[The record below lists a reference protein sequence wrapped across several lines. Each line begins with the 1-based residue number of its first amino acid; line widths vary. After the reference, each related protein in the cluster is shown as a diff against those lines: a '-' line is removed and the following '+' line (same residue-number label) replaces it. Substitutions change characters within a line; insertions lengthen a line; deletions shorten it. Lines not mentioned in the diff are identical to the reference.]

1 MLAEMTCPT
10 CNAPVA
16 DGARF
21 CSACGHPLDSRHDE
35 RRIATVLFADLVGFT
50 SLSES
55 SDPEQV
61 KNLVDSC
68 FERLVH
74 DIDEFGGKVDKI
86 IGDAILALFGAP
98 VAHEDDAERA
108 VRAALRM
115 HETLSSYC
123 GETGTS
129 VRLRIGVN
137 TGEVLVGSLR
147 ADTQYTAMGDVVNIA
162 QRLQTAAAPGAV
174 VVGPATYAATR
185 DVIEY
190 RALGAFSAKGRE
202 EPVEAYEAV
211 TTLLPPGYRPR
222 RLQTPFVGRESEL
235 GMLSHSVDAAFTRDR
250 GHIVLLLGEA
260 GVGKSRLAE
269 EVAERARSSH
279 RAQVFEGRCV
289 PYGEANVWWP
299 VAEALRQACGVAIDD
314 PLRTAT
320 DLCLES
326 VSNVLDEPT
335 SSAEVVRVANGLLH
349 LMGYEGPLD
358 EIDAQRAR
366 EEATRSVLDFVAG
379 STQRRP
385 VAVVLSDLHWADDV
399 VLDMIDVLTDRL
411 NRSRF
416 VLVATARH
424 GLLDRW
430 SPPTG
435 RHNNVLVNLDPLDR
449 AATAELLTALAEA
462 ELDEGLRDTLLDR
475 SGGNPFFLEELVA
488 LLAASEGA
496 ASLDDPHGSESLDL
510 PDTLRGLVAAR
521 IDGMSIDERGTL
533 DDAAVWG
540 RSGPVEA
547 LERMAAQIRNL
558 HDLGPVLRSLAD
570 KEILTV
576 EGRRWAFHS
585 DLVREVAYSTLT
597 KADRAKRHCGIAV
610 FLENSMPQ
618 RDDASLRAVDVIAHH
633 YAATA
638 ELVREVGSVHDIPH
652 DVAERAIEWLRE
664 AATRAELAQM
674 PLVAERL
681 YQQVNDLLDGE
692 ASERRV
698 DVLVGRARAQAG
710 HRHIESARCTLDEA
724 VALAHRLGY
733 ELGAARCEL
742 ALGDVQQKAG
752 QLEESIDTLT
762 AAAAAFERLGDVPG
776 EAEALRLRG
785 MAHIF
790 RGTNVEAEKSISRA
804 LDAYRSLGDRRGQAW
819 ALQNL
824 AWISY
829 VCGRANEAEERLVES
844 AETFTDIGDGGGL
857 AWALGLMAF
866 VRYHQGRFDEAE
878 EMAAQVISDAHS
890 RGDKWGEGMMHL
902 LTAGVRLWSGR
913 ALSAVGSAED
923 ALGTFASINDRFGQA
938 QASGMLGRCLA
949 TAGEVTN
956 GVQLLMRTLEAIP
969 SDPDR
974 AEHRGLLAA
983 TLASTA
989 VQIGDVTLARRA
1001 LDGVAAAEN
1010 VGLGTTER
1018 AVVEGLLALQE
1029 GNPGDAIRRLEDAI
1043 DLVDGIPSLYG
1054 QSALALAY
1062 AAAGDREKVDE
1073 VAAEVHASTRATYLD
1088 KGMAG
1093 LAVELMKARTGD
1105 EGAGES
1111 FTDLIAA
1118 IDATDDA
1125 VAQAVFRLA
1134 EALALDRLRMPTSQ
1148 FALYA
1153 SDVRLADVGIEAD
1166 GWRTVFTLALA
1177 IDRSPAGT

>member
-1 MLAEMTCPT
+1 MTCPT

-21 CSACGHPLDSRHDE
+21 CSACGHPLGARHDE
-35 RRIATVLFADLVGFT
+35 RRVATVLFADLVGFT

-55 SDPEQV
+55 TDPEQV

-68 FERLVH
+68 FERLVQ
-74 DIDEFGGKVDKI
+74 DINDFGGKVDKI

-115 HETLSSYC
+115 QETLGHYC
-123 GETGTS
+123 RETGAK
-129 VRLRIGVN
+129 VQLRIGVN

-147 ADTQYTAMGDVVNIA
+147 AGAEYTAMGDVVNTA

-174 VVGPATYAATR
+174 VVGGSTYAATR

-190 RALGAFSAKGRE
+190 QPLGSFAAKGRE

-222 RLQTPFVGRESEL
+222 RMQTPFVGRESEL
-235 GMLSHSVDAAFTRDR
+235 GMLSHSIDAAFTRDR
-250 GHIVLLLGEA
+250 AHLVLLLGEA

-269 EVAERARSSH
+269 EVAERARTAH
-279 RAQVFEGRCV
+279 RAQVFDGRCV

-299 VAEALRQACGVAIDD
+299 VAEALRQACGVTIDD
-314 PLRTAT
+314 PLPVAGERCIEA
-320 DLCLES
+320 
-326 VSNVLDEPT
+326 VAIALDEPPT
-335 SSAEVVRVANGLLH
+335 SADVVRVSNGLLH
-349 LMGYEGPLD
+349 LMGYESPLD

-366 EEATRSVLDFVAG
+366 EEATRAVLDFIDG
-379 STQRRP
+379 STERRP
-385 VAVVLSDLHWADDV
+385 MAVVLSDLHWADDV
-399 VLDMIDVLTDRL
+399 VLDMINVLTERL
-411 NRSRF
+411 SRSRF
-416 VLVATARH
+416 AIVATARH

-449 AATAELLTALAEA
+449 AAAGELLTALADA
-462 ELDEGLRDTLLDR
+462 ELDDQLRSALLDR

-488 LLAASEGA
+488 LLAASESTVA
-496 ASLDDPHGSESLDL
+496 TDPHAGEALDL

-521 IDGMSIDERGTL
+521 IDGLSVDERGTL

-547 LERMAAQIRNL
+547 LERMAEQIRNIR
-558 HDLGPVLRSLAD
+558 DLGPILRGLVD

-576 EGRRWAFHS
+576 DGRRWAFHS

-610 FLENSMPQ
+610 FLENSMPA
-618 RDDASLRAVDVIAHH
+618 REDASLRAVDVIAHH

-638 ELVREVGSVHDIPH
+638 ELVAEIGEIAEVPA
-652 DVAERAIEWLRE
+652 DVNERAIEWLTE
-664 AATRAELAQM
+664 AAERAELAQM

-681 YQQVNDLLDGE
+681 FQQVNALLGHE
-692 ASERRV
+692 ESERRV
-698 DVLVGRARAQAG
+698 DALVGRARAQAG
-710 HRHIESARCTLDEA
+710 HRHVESARCSVDEA
-724 VALAHRLGY
+724 VALATRIDY
-733 ELGAARCEL
+733 ELGLARAQL

-752 QLEESIDTLT
+752 QLDESIATLT
-762 AAAAAFERLGDVPG
+762 SAAAAFDRLGDMRG
-776 EAEALRLRG
+776 AAEALRLRG
-785 MAHIF
+785 MANIF
-790 RGTNVEAEKSISRA
+790 RGANIEAEESISSA
-804 LDAYRSLGDRRGQAW
+804 LAAYRALGDRRGQAW
-819 ALQNL
+819 AQQNL

-829 VCGRANEAEERLVES
+829 VTGRANEAEERLIES
-844 AETFTDIGDGGGL
+844 AETFTDLGDGGGL

-878 EMAAQVISDAHS
+878 EMAAQVIQDARDRS
-890 RGDKWGEGMMHL
+890 DKWGEGMMHL

-913 ALSAVGSAED
+913 ALAAVDSAED
-923 ALGTFASINDRFGQA
+923 ALGTFGSISDRFGQT
-938 QASGMLGRCLA
+938 QASAMLGRCLV

-956 GVQLLMRTLEAIP
+956 GVQLLL
-969 SDPDR
+969 R
-974 AEHRGLLAA
+974 AQDSLPADGNLVEHRGLLAA

-989 VQIGDVTLARRA
+989 VQIGDAELARRA
-1001 LDGVAAAEN
+1001 LSQTPAGAQ

-1018 AVVEGLLALQE
+1018 AVVEGLLELQE
-1029 GNPGDAIRRLEDAI
+1029 GKPEAAVARLEAAI
-1043 DLVDGIPSLYG
+1043 DMVEGVPSLFG
-1054 QSALALAY
+1054 QSALALAH
-1062 AAAGDREKVDE
+1062 AALGDREKAE
-1073 VAAEVHASTRATYLD
+1073 ETAAAVQASERATYHD
-1088 KGMAG
+1088 KSMAK
-1093 LAVELMKARTGD
+1093 LAVELVRARAGD
-1105 EGAGES
+1105 EGVGES
-1111 FTDLIAA
+1111 FTDLIAVV
-1118 IDATDDA
+1118 DATDDG

-1134 EALALDRLRMPTSQ
+1134 EALALDRLHMPTSQ

-1153 SDVRLADVGIEAD
+1153 SDVRLSELGIDAK
-1166 GWRTVFTLALA
+1166 GWRNVFTMALA
-1177 IDRSPAGT
+1177 IDKSPADA